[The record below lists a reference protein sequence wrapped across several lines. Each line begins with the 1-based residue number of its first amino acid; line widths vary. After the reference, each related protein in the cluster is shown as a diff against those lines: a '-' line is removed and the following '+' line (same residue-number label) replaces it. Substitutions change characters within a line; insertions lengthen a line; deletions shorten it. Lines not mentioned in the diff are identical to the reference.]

1 MSLKM
6 ISNKLVVSIWYTI
19 SSSYV
24 VVTSSRHH
32 VIVLVPVTF
41 SFKSSWNA
49 MGGVSRRFPLSFE
62 TSGEKDH
69 LRACLRS
76 LPKSALLLVEM
87 AWSGD
92 VDVPPGHAGKVD
104 VQGSTWAHPAGK
116 GDIGASAAA
125 GGYLHLQHYHHSHPW
140 CQSANQGTTEWAIAG
155 DDTMAC
161 VWLQPNWS
169 WDGQANFT
177 NLFRISSI

>member
-1 MSLKM
+1 MSWTFVSCADPKNALWAITDSLYIKR
-6 ISNKLVVSIWYTI
+6 IKPFSAPVIDWIWNIWKRWTIYADGYAVYGSN
-19 SSSYV
+19 
-24 VVTSSRHH
+24 
-32 VIVLVPVTF
+32 
-41 SFKSSWNA
+41 A
-49 MGGVSRRFPLSFE
+49 SFE
-62 TSGEKDH
+62 D
-69 LRACLRS
+69 
-76 LPKSALLLVEM
+76 PKSALLLVEM

-104 VQGSTWAHPAGK
+104 VKGSTWAHPAGK

-161 VWLQPNWS
+161 VWLQPTNWS